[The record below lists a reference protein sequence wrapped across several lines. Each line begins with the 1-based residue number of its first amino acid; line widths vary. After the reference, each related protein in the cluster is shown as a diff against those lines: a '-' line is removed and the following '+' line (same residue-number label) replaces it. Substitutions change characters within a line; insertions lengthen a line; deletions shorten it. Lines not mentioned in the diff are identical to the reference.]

1 MTKSMRIWQRAAV
14 SAAALGLVVSAA
26 GCKSP
31 AERKR
36 VLTKDQQQ
44 QIADNVLTQAPT
56 PKTASDI
63 DFEGHIRLLGYDLE
77 GEPKAGQRLSVT
89 MYYRVDKPLTG
100 DWKVF
105 VHFEAPGKRRQPYDH
120 YGVGDL
126 YPVGQW
132 KQGEI
137 IRDRVDI
144 DIPADWPAGKTQL
157 LVGFFDWGAWS
168 KANQNRRLKI
178 QGEGRKLAT
187 NDDRVV
193 LTTVEVTG
201 GKPTPPAVRGS
212 RGARGPQ
219 PTLRAPKLTAA
230 PTIDGRTDDEAWKH
244 VRPTGAFQQPDGKPL
259 RDTLQTTARIAWDDT
274 NLYVAWETR
283 DDDIQN
289 RFVDH
294 DSTLW
299 EGDVVELFLAPDDG
313 GGTYYEVQ
321 FAPNGGTFD
330 ARFTGHRQP
339 AWKEAAAWEANA
351 KSAVHLEGNV
361 NAEGEDKSWSVEAAI
376 PWSAF
381 GLQGAPVGRTW
392 KANLYRID
400 NKGTHDMSYMGTWV
414 PVGGDFHALEPAGRL
429 HFAGR

>member
-126 YPVGQW
+126 YPVGLW

-212 RGARGPQ
+212 RGARGP
-219 PTLRAPKLTAA
+219 PP
-230 PTIDGRTDDEAWKH
+230 P
-244 VRPTGAFQQPDGKPL
+244 
-259 RDTLQTTARIAWDDT
+259 
-274 NLYVAWETR
+274 
-283 DDDIQN
+283 
-289 RFVDH
+289 
-294 DSTLW
+294 
-299 EGDVVELFLAPDDG
+299 
-313 GGTYYEVQ
+313 
-321 FAPNGGTFD
+321 
-330 ARFTGHRQP
+330 
-339 AWKEAAAWEANA
+339 AAWQGLGS
-351 KSAVHLEGNV
+351 SAL
-361 NAEGEDKSWSVEAAI
+361 AEHVPTACAWPLGSSSPPQVPTQEISLPRRLKELNWPARGRGTLSDRRAGGLLGSVQR
-376 PWSAF
+376 S
-381 GLQGAPVGRTW
+381 
-392 KANLYRID
+392 
-400 NKGTHDMSYMGTWV
+400 
-414 PVGGDFHALEPAGRL
+414 
-429 HFAGR
+429 